1 MKATSD
7 DRTPDKPKRI
17 GLLLLSLLFLA
28 PPLQGEMITLA
39 GSGCTLELQ
48 VQEISEDRLTGHMK
62 RADIVRLRMGV
73 SADEAF
79 SDRLLSR
86 RCEAEF
92 KVKLLAMSEESATLV
107 LPREI
112 ITIIEVGAGQEAVTG
127 ANTVIEAGAG
137 QEATTGA
144 NIDPTTLDA
153 RAKDRLARRQ
163 MALYKKQAK
172 AAVEKERFFE
182 TGIDKDLFGSLSG
195 RLLVGGKP
203 YKDARVIVRR
213 LPTESEKGDTKITSQ
228 TFDAVTDSR
237 GIYRFGQLPEGPY
250 DIYWIPPGTSYWVR
264 QLTKEPAT
272 VIRTGEQ
279 QRQNDINADMVVAK

>member
-1 MKATSD
+1 MIVTSA

-39 GSGCTLELQ
+39 GSGCTFELQ

-73 SADEAF
+73 SEDEPF
-79 SDRLLSR
+79 GDRLLSR

-112 ITIIEVGAGQEAVTG
+112 ITVVEASAGQEA
-127 ANTVIEAGAG
+127 A
-137 QEATTGA
+137 TGA

-153 RAKDRLARRQ
+153 RAKERQTRRQ

-172 AAVEKERFFE
+172 EAAEKERFVE
-182 TGIDKDLFGSLSG
+182 TGIDKGQFGSLSG
-195 RLLVGGKP
+195 RLLTGGKP

-213 LPTESEKGDTKITSQ
+213 LPTESEKGDTKMSSQ
-228 TFDAVTDSR
+228 TFDAVTNSQ

-250 DIYWIPPGTSYWVR
+250 DIYWIPPGASYWVR
-264 QLTKEPAT
+264 QLTKVPAT
-272 VIRTGEQ
+272 VIHTGEQ
-279 QRQNDINADMVVAK
+279 RRQDDINADMMVAR